1 MFQDKSLECEM
12 NENLCYNNIPQ
23 QVNEVSTAE
32 YTPVN
37 DTLVIKTGVTT
48 AVSKSTFLKVIAVA
62 TFLNFFL
69 LLVAIVTFAALQA
82 KTDEGINI
90 IATLSHYYSPQV
102 ANQYIFVYVAF
113 NDAVQAKI
121 DKGIAT
127 LSHYAPQVISIFVY
141 VHM

>member
-23 QVNEVSTAE
+23 QVNEVSIAA
-32 YTPVN
+32 N

>member
-12 NENLCYNNIPQ
+12 KENLCYNIPQ
-23 QVNEVSTAE
+23 QVNKLSTAE

-48 AVSKSTFLKVIAVA
+48 AVSKSTFLKVIAAA

-82 KTDEGINI
+82 KTDKGKNNFI
-90 IATLSHYYSPQV
+90 IDTLSHS
-102 ANQYIFVYVAF
+102 
-113 NDAVQAKI
+113 
-121 DKGIAT
+121 G
-127 LSHYAPQVISIFVY
+127 PQVISIFVCTI
-141 VHM
+141 M